1 LAPALNSYRPTVG
14 PVAANFACFSAMAMW
29 SFVFPVSQILLETWG
44 AVSLTLIRQFFA
56 VSTLL
61 MLWFILEGWT
71 VLKSAKWLKGMW
83 VGGYGFG
90 LGAVLLVVGQKMS
103 DAVTPA
109 IVVAMMPIIGTIIEI
124 LLDGRRLKA
133 HLVVGILFALSGG
146 LIATGVDLSGGEFGE
161 GAMFCLVAVILF
173 ALGTRSTT
181 REFAN
186 LSSLGQTTITL
197 TGAMLFLTVTFLFWK
212 LTGLKGAEIGNSDQ
226 YHLGMLIGVAI
237 LSLAFAQ
244 FLWIKGAGVLGIML
258 ASFHMNAVPFY
269 VMVIVVLFL
278 DQDWN
283 ASQAIG
289 ALLVAIGVIVSQWF
303 GDSARSS

>member
-1 LAPALNSYRPTVG
+1 LNSERQTAG
-14 PVAANFACFSAMAMW
+14 PVVANLACFSAMAMW

-44 AVSLTLIRQFFA
+44 AVSLTLTRQFFA

-61 MLWFILEGWT
+61 LLWFLLEGWT
-71 VLKSAKWLKGMW
+71 ELKSAKWVKGIW

-109 IVVAMMPIIGTIIEI
+109 IVVAMMPVIGTIIEI
-124 LLDGRRLKA
+124 LFDGRRLKT
-133 HLVVGILFALSGG
+133 HLVVGILCAFGG
-146 LIATGVDLSGGEFGE
+146 GVIATGVDLSGGEFGE
-161 GAMFCLVAVILF
+161 GALVCLVAVVLF

-181 REFAN
+181 REFSS

-197 TGAMLFLTVTFLFWK
+197 TGAMLFLTVTFLVWK
-212 LTGLKGAEIGNSDQ
+212 LTGLEGAEIGKTDR
-226 YHLGMLIGVAI
+226 YHMGMLISVAI
-237 LSLAFAQ
+237 MSLALAQ
-244 FLWIKGAGVLGIML
+244 FLWIKGAGGLGIML

-278 DQDWN
+278 GQNWN
-283 ASQAIG
+283 ATQAVG
-289 ALLVAIGVIVSQWF
+289 ALLVAIGVIVSQWP
-303 GDSARSS
+303 GPKQL